1 VSDVTTDSHPLD
13 VTTTR
18 EGDDVVLIVAGEL
31 DPHTAPDLGAHL
43 DEAVAEGSARVVL
56 DLAAVGFIDSSGL
69 RVLISAQ
76 QDLAAAGRSLVV
88 RNPSDTA
95 SRLFEITG
103 LSEHLEQG

>member
-1 VSDVTTDSHPLD
+1 MSDVTTDPHPLN

-18 EGDDVVLIVAGEL
+18 EGDDVVLIVQGEL
-31 DPHTAPDLGAHL
+31 DPHTAPELGRRL
-43 DEAVAEGSARVVL
+43 DEVLADEPARVVI
-56 DLAAVGFIDSSGL
+56 DLAGVGFIDSSGL
-69 RVLISAQ
+69 RVLISTQ
-76 QDLAAAGRSLVV
+76 QDLAAAGRSFVV